1 MRQLVM
7 RLEFVDA
14 LKLAH
19 PFIKGF
25 DAVYYCLSEEES
37 RAVSRGEIPDEVAKR
52 KQEDVAGK
60 EGVITM
66 HTTSYFI
73 GLSIKPKE
81 GAELYYEICTLV
93 PVLMFSRQAN
103 ATGPRKLDISYPTA
117 EFYKMVKMWDKY
129 DESSMHIVVRH
140 IKQFVSHIHFGKL
153 HDTDVHQVLLC
164 PTMCLNRA
172 SATRPLVG
180 RSAQEVQRQVPG
192 VTRLCRG

>member
-37 RAVSRGEIPDEVAKR
+37 RAVSRGEIPDAVAQR

-81 GAELYYEICTLV
+81 GADLSCEICTLAS
-93 PVLMFSRQAN
+93 VLTFIYQAN

-140 IKQFVSHIHFGKL
+140 IKQFVSHVQCSKL
-153 HDTDVHQVLLC
+153 HDTDIHQVLLY
-164 PTMCLNRA
+164 PTTCLNLV
-172 SATRPLVG
+172 SAMRSLVG
-180 RSAQEVQRQVPG
+180 RSVQEVQRQVPG
-192 VTRLCRG
+192 VTRSCRG